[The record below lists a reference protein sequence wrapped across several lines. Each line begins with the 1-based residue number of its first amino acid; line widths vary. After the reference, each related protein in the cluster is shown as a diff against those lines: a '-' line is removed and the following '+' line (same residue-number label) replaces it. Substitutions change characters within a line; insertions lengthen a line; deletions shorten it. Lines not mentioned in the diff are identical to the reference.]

1 MQNVR
6 QDTATS
12 VEARN
17 KQSFLGGLV
26 LMRAD
31 GESFDTV
38 LAAIQS
44 SKCSKCDVTLVLERP
59 LIS

>member
-1 MQNVR
+1 M
-6 QDTATS
+6 
-12 VEARN
+12 EARN

-59 LIS
+59 LMS